1 MPLLDRL
8 AILTAN
14 DLKTVDVEVPEWGGT
29 VRVRA
34 MTGTARDAFGRSLI
48 GADGKPNGAGYNMKL
63 VAVSVVNEDGTQAF
77 TLDDIEVLGT
87 KSAPALERV
96 AAAADKLNLLAP
108 DAVETAQ
115 GN

>member
-1 MPLLDRL
+1 MLLTRE

-14 DLKTVDVEVPEWGGT
+14 DLKTVDVSVPEWGGT

-34 MTGTARDAFGRSLI
+34 LTGTARDEFGRSLI

-63 VAVSVVNEDGTQAF
+63 VAVSVVNEDGSTTF
-77 TLDDIEVLGT
+77 TLDDVQVLGS

-96 AAAADKLNLLAP
+96 AEAAEALNKLSA
-108 DAVETAQ
+108 DAVETAT